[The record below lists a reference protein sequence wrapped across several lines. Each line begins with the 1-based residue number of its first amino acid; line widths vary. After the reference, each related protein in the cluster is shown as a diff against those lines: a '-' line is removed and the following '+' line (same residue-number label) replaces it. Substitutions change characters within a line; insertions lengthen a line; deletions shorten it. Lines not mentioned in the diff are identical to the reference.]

1 MPTTTSYR
9 TAEESPHGDRSQLGA
24 HLTVCS
30 DLGFS
35 KKSNI
40 RHNRKTEM
48 TYVITMILG
57 FLLTLL
63 LMSIPS
69 LAPFM
74 FLSIAVT
81 VWAFIAWTQS
91 PKE

>member
-1 MPTTTSYR
+1 
-9 TAEESPHGDRSQLGA
+9 
-24 HLTVCS
+24 
-30 DLGFS
+30 
-35 KKSNI
+35 
-40 RHNRKTEM
+40 M

>member
-1 MPTTTSYR
+1 
-9 TAEESPHGDRSQLGA
+9 
-24 HLTVCS
+24 
-30 DLGFS
+30 
-35 KKSNI
+35 
-40 RHNRKTEM
+40 
-48 TYVITMILG
+48 MILG